1 MEAITHPGKNLT
13 RPALLLPV
21 LLAALVYL
29 STAGGRAVID
39 YDEGYYAQAAKHMF
53 ESGDWVTP
61 YANGVRFL
69 EKPPL
74 MYWATALSFKVFGL
88 NEFALRLPTALAV
101 TALVWVV
108 IRIARRACGNRAA
121 VIAGLC
127 TAFSTGTY
135 LFTRETLHDIW
146 LVLFITVAMYAFL
159 EWYLDQRRSWGWAL
173 LFYAALAGA
182 VLCKSLIGVAFP
194 VGIVVVFFLVARE
207 WPKWRTL
214 HVLPGSLLFL
224 ALAVPWHWLAAIRN
238 QGFLYFFFISEQ
250 FLRFFHKREPPV
262 LWSLPL
268 LTFYALILLWFFP
281 WTAFLPAALR
291 PDGERTDD
299 SGRTLRRLA
308 LVWLVVMLGFY
319 AVSERLEHYA
329 FPLLPA
335 LALLVG
341 TTLSRTDDNK
351 SVRWGFRGLA
361 LLGLLIAVAGAG
373 AGIWF
378 FAAGHGFAAAGSSRT
393 GMIYQTD
400 FSILADMPPS
410 IQVRL
415 LAPATITMLVLVL
428 GPCAALIFEKHRRRL
443 HAVGCLAVAMVV
455 ICGMIHWSLVICE
468 DMISSKK
475 FGLALA
481 SNSRPGDRLVL
492 WGDYESANSLNFYE
506 PLRVEVVNGLAYA
519 LVPGRQFKDA
529 PGIMLTEP
537 EFTEAWQSDSRVF
550 ALVPKSQISDLRP
563 SGVTVLEVQDRV
575 LLRNR

>member
-1 MEAITHPGKNLT
+1 MEAVTHPGKNLT
-13 RPALLLPV
+13 KLAVLLPV
-21 LLAALVYL
+21 LLTALVYL

-74 MYWATALSFKVFGL
+74 MYWVTALSLKALGV
-88 NEFALRLPTALAV
+88 NEFALHLPTALAV
-101 TALVWVV
+101 MALVWIVT
-108 IRIARRACGNRAA
+108 RIASRTCGQRAA
-121 VIAGLC
+121 FIAGLC

-146 LVLFITVAMYAFL
+146 LVLFITLAMYAFL
-159 EWYLDQRRSWGWAL
+159 EWYLDLRRSLGWAL

-194 VGIVVVFFLVARE
+194 VGIVAVFFLVSRE

-238 QGFLYFFFISEQ
+238 QGFLYFFFVGEQ
-250 FLRFFHKREPPV
+250 FLRFVHKREPPV
-262 LWSLPL
+262 VWSLPL
-268 LTFYALILLWFFP
+268 FTFYALILVWFFP
-281 WTAFLPAALR
+281 WTAFLPATFGR
-291 PDGERTDD
+291 NGKGMDD
-299 SGRTLRRLA
+299 NWTTLRRLA
-308 LVWLVVMLGFY
+308 LVWLIVMLGFY

-341 TTLSRTDDNK
+341 MTLSRPDDNK
-351 SVRWGFRGLA
+351 AVRWGFRGLA

-373 AGIWF
+373 AGAWF
-378 FAAGHGFAAAGSSRT
+378 FAAGHGFTAAGSSRT

-410 IQVRL
+410 IQARL
-415 LAPATITMLVLVL
+415 LKPAVITILVLVL
-428 GPCAALIFEKHRRRL
+428 GSCAALIFEKHRRRL
-443 HAVGCLAVAMVV
+443 RAVACLAAAMIV

-468 DMISSKK
+468 DMISSRK

-481 SNSRPGDRLVL
+481 SNTRPDDRLVL

-506 PLRVEVVNGLAYA
+506 PLRVHVVNGVAYA
-519 LVPGRQFKDA
+519 LVPGMQFKDA
-529 PGIMLTEP
+529 PRIMLTEP
-537 EFTEAWQSDSRVF
+537 EFRVAWQSDGRVF
-550 ALVPKSQISDLRP
+550 ALVPKSRLNALEP
-563 SGVTVLEVQDRV
+563 SGVVVLEVLDRALV
-575 LLRNR
+575 RNH